1 MTRRY
6 DVERMLNRLVESNEP
21 DDDDFSTGYSWQK
34 DKNYRDKKTENL
46 SVDDLI
52 NSIGSPGS
60 VRGKHE
66 AESVRVRPVK
76 SSEKDKHVVKQKIVY
91 RTPVEVQQQVEKTE
105 DIDSKTYLNNM
116 LDRMEKELNMLENP
130 LKPKVIR
137 PKETSSVAESENISS
152 HQVSGEEKSPVK
164 LKTRKKYADT
174 RPLEKPENI
183 EEEKAVETS
192 QTEPE
197 IEEIKPEI
205 SENTVN
211 DTENIDS
218 YEHEHFVENVVE
230 DEENLLDDFSAEE
243 MKNISEEMSIL
254 TEETENSDYDEGDTD
269 GTKQS
274 GEKEKKGFFSRIF
287 SKKEKKNKLIEPDE
301 ELIDFDEEEFNK
313 KFDELNEQIGSLIE
327 ESGEQEYHKAQE
339 DSEDQEWQ
347 EEDYHEDIE
356 ENTYSEPEQE
366 YSENIYNEETYESEE
381 PEINSDIIDENE
393 VIEDDYVSEAEPEQE
408 TEIESDTVVD
418 TETDD
423 FIEDEVIDS
432 NDDEELVIDNKLLD
446 NDEESDKN
454 SKNKKYTYYG
464 FIIAILAIIGL
475 ISIVYVGVR
484 VVYTTIFSSSIKT
497 EATSIVYP
505 LVAEDITPFNSIDEC
520 SDSEI
525 IGASILNILMNEDT
539 SAYGEENAESLLI
552 PKVDVELSA
561 KDLFGED
568 AKISEHSNVTI
579 DGTTFYYDENGS
591 DYIVTAK
598 PFIYTSKPSVEKI
611 INSGNTY
618 KAQVVYVT
626 DYPDWIENKDSNDY
640 YTKICYYTLEKD
652 ENGKLYVVSV
662 TNE

>member
-1 MTRRY
+1 
-6 DVERMLNRLVESNEP
+6 
-21 DDDDFSTGYSWQK
+21 
-34 DKNYRDKKTENL
+34 
-46 SVDDLI
+46 
-52 NSIGSPGS
+52 
-60 VRGKHE
+60 
-66 AESVRVRPVK
+66 
-76 SSEKDKHVVKQKIVY
+76 
-91 RTPVEVQQQVEKTE
+91 
-105 DIDSKTYLNNM
+105 
-116 LDRMEKELNMLENP
+116 
-130 LKPKVIR
+130 
-137 PKETSSVAESENISS
+137 
-152 HQVSGEEKSPVK
+152 
-164 LKTRKKYADT
+164 
-174 RPLEKPENI
+174 
-183 EEEKAVETS
+183 
-192 QTEPE
+192 
-197 IEEIKPEI
+197 
-205 SENTVN
+205 
-211 DTENIDS
+211 
-218 YEHEHFVENVVE
+218 
-230 DEENLLDDFSAEE
+230 
-243 MKNISEEMSIL
+243 
-254 TEETENSDYDEGDTD
+254 
-269 GTKQS
+269 
-274 GEKEKKGFFSRIF
+274 
-287 SKKEKKNKLIEPDE
+287 
-301 ELIDFDEEEFNK
+301 
-313 KFDELNEQIGSLIE
+313 
-327 ESGEQEYHKAQE
+327 
-339 DSEDQEWQ
+339 
-347 EEDYHEDIE
+347 
-356 ENTYSEPEQE
+356 
-366 YSENIYNEETYESEE
+366 
-381 PEINSDIIDENE
+381 
-393 VIEDDYVSEAEPEQE
+393 
-408 TEIESDTVVD
+408 
-418 TETDD
+418 
-423 FIEDEVIDS
+423 
-432 NDDEELVIDNKLLD
+432 VIDNKLLD